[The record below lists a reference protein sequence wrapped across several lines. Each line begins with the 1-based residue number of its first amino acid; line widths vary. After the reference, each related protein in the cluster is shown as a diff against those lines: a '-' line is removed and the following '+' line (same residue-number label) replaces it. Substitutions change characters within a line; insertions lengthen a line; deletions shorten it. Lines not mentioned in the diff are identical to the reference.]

1 MQSFMVMLLTC
12 SVTMSALALF
22 YMAVTPLL
30 AKRYSEKGRYY
41 AWLIIV
47 IGLIIPFRPHFDNA
61 VVKVDV
67 PSETTAPIIQI
78 GNGTPVTVP
87 DVNTTFPSTLPSVS
101 WWQIAAAVWLA
112 GVIAFL
118 AYHIIK
124 HYCFVKMVKRWSE
137 NVTDKQPVTLLQSLK
152 SEMGISTQIN
162 LYRCSS
168 IGSPMMIGFVNPRIL
183 LPKADFA
190 QDELRFILKH
200 ELVHY
205 KRKDLYYKSLVLI
218 ATAIHWFNPI
228 VYLMAKAIDV
238 LCETSCDT
246 EVVRSTDADMR
257 QHYSETIIGVVK
269 YQSKLKTAL
278 STNFYGGKK
287 GMKNRISSIMDTT
300 TKKAGVAVLSLVLVG
315 VMATGFVTVAYA
327 SNISQANDVGTI
339 TADKVTEKSITGDG
353 ARVISDEEIKQMF
366 AEFERNNADV
376 YSIYEKYGLTYNND
390 ENRLYYNGKL
400 VRYFEDN
407 QNTDG
412 TFSGVTSA
420 NADGSVD
427 VHSIRNSAGELTGIE
442 AYSQAAFDTRT
453 SELQKKNGIESSVT
467 GSGISK

>member
-22 YMAVTPLL
+22 YMAVTPLF

-41 AWLIIV
+41 AWLIV
-47 IGLIIPFRPHFDNA
+47 VFWLIIPFRPQFNNA
-61 VVKVDV
+61 FIKVDV
-67 PSETTAPIIQI
+67 PSGTVTPIIQI
-78 GNGTPVTVP
+78 GNGTPITVP
-87 DVNTTFPSTLPSVS
+87 FGNTALPPALPSIS

-118 AYHIIK
+118 AYHVIK

-137 NVTDKQPVTLLQSLK
+137 NITDEQLVTLLQSLK
-152 SEMGISTQIN
+152 FEMGISAQIN

-168 IGSPMMIGFVNPRIL
+168 IGSPMMIGFVNPQIL
-183 LPKADFA
+183 LPKADFT

-238 LCETSCDT
+238 LCEISCDT

-257 QHYSETIIGVVK
+257 QQYSETIIGVVK

-278 STNFYGGKK
+278 LTNFNGGKK
-287 GMKNRISSIMDTT
+287 GMKSRISSIMDTT
-300 TKKAGVAVLSLVLVG
+300 KKKAGVAVLSLVLVG
-315 VMATGFVTVAYA
+315 VMATGFVTVANA
-327 SNISQANDVGTI
+327 SNISQANNVGNT
-339 TADKVTEKSITGDG
+339 TTEKATDKSIAGDG
-353 ARVISDEEIKQMF
+353 ARVMSDEEIKQMF
-366 AEFERNNADV
+366 AEFDRNNADV

-412 TFSGVTSA
+412 TFDGVISA
-420 NADGSVD
+420 NADGSID
-427 VHSIRNSAGELTGIE
+427 VHSVRNSAGELTGVE
-442 AYSQAAFDTRT
+442 AYNQTAFDART
-453 SELQKKNGIESSVT
+453 SDLQKKSGIESSVM
-467 GSGISK
+467 GNEISK